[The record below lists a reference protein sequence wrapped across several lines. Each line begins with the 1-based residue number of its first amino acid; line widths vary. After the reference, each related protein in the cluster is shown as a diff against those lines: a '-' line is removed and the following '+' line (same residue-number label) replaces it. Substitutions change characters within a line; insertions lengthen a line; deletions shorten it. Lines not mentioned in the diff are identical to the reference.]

1 MRAAAEFA
9 AGLREGGLLEK
20 TVRVEA
26 NLYGSLALTGHGH
39 GTDRAVMLGLS
50 GELPDQIAPE
60 SIEPKLVAIR
70 TAKSLRPAGAHAI
83 AFDETTDLL
92 FHKDK
97 TLPFHPNG
105 MRYRAFAAAG
115 EVIADQVYFSIGGG
129 FVLREGEATEAH
141 AKAPVKYPFTSAAEL
156 LKRATEHGM
165 AVWELALENEKAWH
179 SEQQIREYVKRIWS
193 VMQECMA
200 RGLKT
205 EGILPGGLNVRRR
218 APRLA
223 KKLGESGSGDPLAP
237 MDWVNVYAM
246 AVNEENAA
254 GGRVVTAPTN
264 GAAGEIYLRACDV

>member
-1 MRAAAEFA
+1 MRAAAAFA
-9 AGLREGGLLEK
+9 LRLRESRLLEK
-20 TVRVEA
+20 TARVEA

-50 GELPDQIAPE
+50 GELPDQITPE

-70 TAKSLRPAGAHAI
+70 TAKSLMLGGTQAI
-83 AFDETTDLL
+83 AFDETTDLQ
-92 FHKDK
+92 FHKDQ
-97 TLPFHPNG
+97 TLPFHSNG
-105 MRYRAFAAAG
+105 MQYRAFDAAG
-115 EVIADQVYFSIGGG
+115 TVIADQVYFSIGGG
-129 FVLREGEATEAH
+129 FILREGEAAGAH

-156 LKRATEHGM
+156 LKTAAEHEI
-165 AVWELALENEKAWH
+165 AIWELALENEKAWH
-179 SEQQIREYVKRIWS
+179 TEQEIRDYVKRIWG
-193 VMQECMA
+193 VMRECLE

-218 APRLA
+218 AKRLA

-264 GAAGEIYLRACDV
+264 GAA